1 MDRAF
6 CRCPKAQ
13 CQTRIAFP
21 QSVDNMARPVG
32 LTVNRLSQCA
42 HRHCLSRL
50 VAGCQRLPMT
60 SFWSHPSE
68 FGMVVVMILQDRE
81 SFRRYW
87 GSRALLDRRWTYI

>member
-21 QSVDNMARPVG
+21 QSAGNMARPVD
-32 LTVNRLSQCA
+32 LTANRLSRYA
-42 HRHCLSRL
+42 HRHYLSRL
-50 VAGCQRLPMT
+50 RTGCQRLPRA
-60 SFWSHPSE
+60 SFLSHPSE
-68 FGMVVVMILQDRE
+68 FGMVVVMILQDRG

-87 GSRALLDRRWTYI
+87 GSRALLDRRWRYI